1 MSRSVLVAAAMSA
14 AAVSLYSFASLAHV
28 GLEPPQ
34 ATANSTLTVGFRIG
48 HGCGESPT
56 TAVRISI
63 PAGITAVQPQ
73 PKAGW
78 NVATKTTT
86 VPPAAGA
93 AANTAPTVAVTEV
106 NFTGGKLPHDF
117 FDTFV
122 LRFKVPNTPGTTV
135 YFPVIQECEK
145 GANRWVEPI
154 VAGQPEPPQPM
165 PGLRVVAP

>member
-1 MSRSVLVAAAMSA
+1 MSRSVLVAAALSA
-14 AAVSLYSFASLAHV
+14 AAASLYSVASLAHV
-28 GLEPPQ
+28 GLEPAQ
-34 ATANSTLTVGFRIG
+34 ATANTTLTVGFRIG
-48 HGCGESPT
+48 HGCGDSPT

-63 PAGITAVQPQ
+63 PAGITSVQPQ

-78 NVATKTTT
+78 NVAIKTGP
-86 VPPAAGA
+86 VPAAAGA
-93 AANTAPTVAVTEV
+93 VAPVTEV
-106 NFTGGKLPHDF
+106 NFSGGKLPHEF

-122 LRFKVPNTPGTTV
+122 LRFRVPNAPGTTV

-165 PGLRVVAP
+165 PGLRVVGP

>member
-1 MSRSVLVAAAMSA
+1 MSRSVLAAAALSA
-14 AAVSLYSFASLAHV
+14 AAVSLYSVASLAHV
-28 GLEPPQ
+28 GLEPAQ
-34 ATANSTLTVGFRIG
+34 ATANTTLTVGFRIG
-48 HGCGESPT
+48 HGCGDSPT

-63 PAGITAVQPQ
+63 PAGITSVQPQ

-78 NVATKTTT
+78 SVATKTGPLATA
-86 VPPAAGA
+86 PGA
-93 AANTAPTVAVTEV
+93 APATGVTEV
-106 NFTGGKLPHDF
+106 NFTGGKLPHEF

-122 LRFKVPNTPGTTV
+122 LRFRVPNAPGTTV

>member
-1 MSRSVLVAAAMSA
+1 MSRSVIVAAAMSA
-14 AAVSLYSFASLAHV
+14 AAVSLYSFASVAHV
-28 GLEPPQ
+28 GLEPSQ
-34 ATANSTLTVGFRIG
+34 ATANTTLTVAFRIG
-48 HGCGESPT
+48 HGCAESPT

-63 PAGITAVQPQ
+63 PAGVSAVQPQ

-78 NVATKTTT
+78 NVATKTG
-86 VPPAAGA
+86 PLPAAPGA
-93 AANTAPTVAVTEV
+93 AANAAPATGVTEV
-106 NFTGGKLPHDF
+106 SFTGGKLPHDF

-145 GANRWVEPI
+145 GANRWVEPM